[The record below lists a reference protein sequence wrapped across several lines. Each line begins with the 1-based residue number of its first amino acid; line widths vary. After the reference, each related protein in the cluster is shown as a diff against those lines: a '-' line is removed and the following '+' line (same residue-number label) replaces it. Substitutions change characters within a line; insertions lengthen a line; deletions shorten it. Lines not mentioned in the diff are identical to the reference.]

1 MSMQPGPARANAGLV
16 YETLNAY
23 QNTAALKAAIE
34 LDLFTAIGQ
43 GADTV
48 APLAKRCR
56 GTERGIRILCDY
68 LTIIGFL
75 TKTEGRYG
83 LTIESTKFLDRRSPD
98 YQGTSSGFLAL
109 PETVDTFMHLT
120 ETIRTGR
127 PPMGQGEGSVSHE
140 NPIWVDFARSMAP
153 LTIPVAEEI
162 ASAIH
167 ADSAQK
173 WKVLDI
179 AAGHGMFGITVAK
192 RNPNA
197 EIFAQDWPQVLEVAA
212 ENAKVADITQRYH
225 RLPGSAFDV
234 EFGEGYDVIL
244 LTNFL
249 HHYDAPTN
257 EGLLRKIRKAI
268 SPQGTLV
275 TMDWVPNPDRVTP
288 KRAASFSMMMLG
300 MTPGGDAYTFTEYDQ
315 MFRNAGFSSNQL
327 ETTTSRGNS
336 LIFSRV

>member
-1 MSMQPGPARANAGLV
+1 MSTQSGTARANAGLV

-34 LDLFTAIGQ
+34 LDIFTAIGE

-48 APLAKRCR
+48 ALLAKRCQ

-75 TKTEGRYG
+75 TKKEQRYA
-83 LTIESTKFLDRRSPD
+83 LTAESAQFLDRRSAD

-120 ETIRTGR
+120 DTIRTGR

-140 NPIWVDFARSMAP
+140 NPIWVDFARSMGP
-153 LTIPVAEEI
+153 LTVPVAEEI
-162 ASAIH
+162 ASAID
-167 ADSAQK
+167 AASGQK

-192 RNPNA
+192 RNTNA

-212 ENAKVADITQRYH
+212 ENAKAAGVAQRHH

-234 EFGEGYDVIL
+234 DFGAGYDIIL

-249 HHYDAPTN
+249 HHYDVPTN
-257 EGLLRKIRKAI
+257 EALLRKIRKAI
-268 SPQGTLV
+268 APHGTLV

-288 KRAASFSMMMLG
+288 KRPASFSMMMLG
-300 MTPGGDAYTFTEYDQ
+300 MTPGGDAYTFAEFDQ
-315 MFRNAGFSSNQL
+315 MLRNAGFSSNTLQ
-327 ETTTSRGNS
+327 TTTSRGNS
-336 LIFSRV
+336 LIFSRP